1 MMRFNETLKWL
12 AILDDETIIKEE
24 NSKFSELDNKNI
36 KLFRLYSTKNGKEYD
51 FEIGMS
57 RKLIFARRNMISQNS
72 KEMIV
77 ICGWYEGDF
86 MRVMFIFKDG
96 SYEIKEEWEEGTI
109 YSKVI

>member
-1 MMRFNETLKWL
+1 
-12 AILDDETIIKEE
+12 
-24 NSKFSELDNKNI
+24 
-36 KLFRLYSTKNGKEYD
+36 
-51 FEIGMS
+51 
-57 RKLIFARRNMISQNS
+57 MISQNS